1 MLLRGKLAVR
11 HRDSIIPRASL
22 PLPAIFA
29 EESPC
34 HTQGVPTQGKL
45 ERR

>member
-22 PLPAIFA
+22 PLSAIFA
-29 EESPC
+29 EESPAT
-34 HTQGVPTQGKL
+34 HKAFLPK
-45 ERR
+45 EN